1 MMRSNHRKLRCRS
14 RNIEQKREKTLE
26 YHFSK
31 KHIKYIRNCEGNVY
45 NIAEGAVRAGKT
57 VDNVYAFAHE
67 LKTHPDKLHLAT
79 GSTAANAKLNIGDCN
94 GMGLEGIFRGQCKW
108 GKYKGNECLIIN
120 GPDTGYKEKVVIFAG
135 AALASSFK
143 KIRGNSYGMWIATEV
158 NLHHDNTIKEAFNRT
173 LASHRRK
180 FFWDLNPDHPKAK
193 IYTDYIDKYV
203 KKNKTGE
210 LKGGVN
216 YDKFTI
222 FDNVNISKENRD
234 AFLSQYE
241 PGSIWYNRDILGMR
255 CIAEGLIYTKLAS
268 EFSLPEEEE
277 KEHSLSV
284 EEAKKKNF
292 IKIVISVDF
301 GGNGSGH
308 AFVAAGITEG
318 YREVIALKSRRY
330 KEGDVDHDTG
340 IEIKDVD
347 PDMLGDMFVNFVQDV
362 IDTYGFVTYTYGDSA
377 ESVLIRGLKKAMNAA
392 GLGNIAPKPA
402 LKTIIN
408 DRIFTLVSL
417 SVAGRFFY
425 VEEECGSLMDA
436 ISTAIWNPKNLTEN
450 ERLDDGTSD
459 IDSMDAFEYCF
470 ERDIKKLIKKVGGK
484 D

>member
-1 MMRSNHRKLRCRS
+1 MRNKRRILRCQ
-14 RNIEQKREKTLE
+14 RNNIQQKRKKNIS
-26 YHFSK
+26 YNFAQ
-31 KHIKYIRNCEGNVY
+31 KHIRYIRECERNMY

-79 GSTAANAKLNIGDCN
+79 GSTGANAKLNIGDCN
-94 GMGLEGIFRGQCKW
+94 GLGIEHIFRGQCKW
-108 GKYKGNECLIIN
+108 GKYKGNECLTIK
-120 GPDTGYKEKVVIFAG
+120 GPDTDNKEKVIIFAG

-143 KIRGNSYGMWIATEV
+143 KIRGNSYGMWIATEI

-173 LASHRRK
+173 LASQRRK

-203 KKNKTGE
+203 AKHKTGE

-216 YDKFTI
+216 YNKFTI
-222 FDNVNISKENRD
+222 FDNINISKENRE
-234 AFLSQYE
+234 AVLSQYE

-255 CIAEGLIYTKLAS
+255 CIGEGLIYPKLAS
-268 EFSLPEEEE
+268 EFSLPEEE
-277 KEHSLSV
+277 KKPHSLTV
-284 EEAKKKNF
+284 NEARKKRF
-292 IKIVISVDF
+292 MKIVISVDF

-318 YREVIALKSRRY
+318 YKEVVALKSRRY
-330 KEGDVDHDTG
+330 KEGESDPDTG
-340 IEIKDVD
+340 KEIRDVD
-347 PDMLGDMFVNFVQDV
+347 PDMLGELFVKFVRAV
-362 IDTYGFVTYTYGDSA
+362 EDTYGFVTYIYADSA
-377 ESVLIRGLKKAMNAA
+377 ESVLIRGLKKATNAA
-392 GLGNIAPKPA
+392 GMGNIAIKNA
-402 LKTIIN
+402 LKEIIN

-436 ISTAIWNPKNLTEN
+436 ISMAIWDPKNLTEN
-450 ERLDDGTSD
+450 VRLDDGTSD
-459 IDSMDAFEYCF
+459 IDSMDAFEYCY
-470 ERDIKKLIKKVGGK
+470 ERDIKKLIKKGGGVN
-484 D
+484 